1 MKHIIDTEWLLSRLN
16 DSDLRIIDCRF
27 QLGNPSFGLNEYMKE
42 HIQGS
47 IFYDLEKDL
56 SGLVMQHGGRHPLPS
71 IQELVEK
78 LSATGIDESTTI
90 VAYDDQGGAFASRLW
105 WLLSYLG
112 HKKVYILDG
121 GYSSWKEKGYP
132 VNSEIP
138 TFNRST
144 FTPNVNSEMIVDVND
159 VKNAIEGKSAVLI
172 DSRERNRFLGIEE
185 PIDKIAGHIPR
196 AVHSFWKDGQN
207 EHGEWKGANE
217 QTSRFSSIAQVQDE
231 IIVYCGSG
239 ITACPNI
246 VALLEAGYKNVK
258 LYSGSWSDW
267 ISHPENPIEK

>member
-1 MKHIIDTEWLLSRLN
+1 MKHIIDADWLFSRIN
-16 DSDLRIIDCRF
+16 DSDIRIIDCRF

-42 HIQGS
+42 HIEGS

-56 SGLVMQHGGRHPLPS
+56 SGPVIEHGGRHPLPS
-71 IQELVEK
+71 IEELVEK
-78 LSATGIDESTTI
+78 LSATGINESVTV

-112 HKKVYILDG
+112 HTNVYILDG

-132 VNSEIP
+132 VNSDVP
-138 TFNRST
+138 TFTRSN
-144 FTPNVNSEMIVDVND
+144 FSPEVRSSMVVDVD
-159 VKNAIEGKSAVLI
+159 AVKKAIETKSAILI
-172 DSRERNRFLGIEE
+172 DSREKNRYLGIEE
-185 PIDKIAGHIPR
+185 PIDKVAGHIPG
-196 AVHSFWKDGQN
+196 AVNSFWKDGLN
-207 EHGEWKGANE
+207 EQGKWKVSNE
-217 QTSRFSSIAQVQDE
+217 QTSRFSSIVGADDE

-246 VALLEAGYKNVK
+246 VALSEAGFQNVK

-267 ISHPENPIEK
+267 ITYSENPIEK